1 MILFLDDNQFVKNL
15 QGGWE
20 TDESKTEAAL
30 RETVEEAGVVGT
42 IEVSAPPYW
51 LLRRQSNAIK
61 NEINFDVGC
70 FGQCELGK
78 WNFKSKRCESY
89 CEAFMFPLLVKEELE
104 VWPEKNL
111 RERKWVCVAEAREV
125 CQYWWMKEALDRLVV
140 RLTFL
145 QQQNQDFGL
154 GET

>member
-1 MILFLDDNQFVKNL
+1 
-15 QGGWE
+15 
-20 TDESKTEAAL
+20 
-30 RETVEEAGVVGT
+30 
-42 IEVSAPPYW
+42 
-51 LLRRQSNAIK
+51 
-61 NEINFDVGC
+61 
-70 FGQCELGK
+70 
-78 WNFKSKRCESY
+78 
-89 CEAFMFPLLVKEELE
+89 MFPLLVKEELE

-145 QQQNQDFGL
+145 QQQNQAFGL